1 MSRADFF
8 KDNFKVVDIMLEAF
22 EKQEAVEA
30 FRAILKDDVFEKM
43 TSDE

>member
-1 MSRADFF
+1 MSRDDFF
-8 KDNFKVVDIMLEAF
+8 KDNFVDIMLEAF